1 MNFWG
6 TILVALKALRRNPT
20 RALLTTLG
28 IVIGIAAVI
37 AMMEIG
43 NGSALSIKQSIEK
56 MGANSVLIM
65 PNNRRVGG
73 ISKGSGT
80 SNSLTPADAEAIGR
94 ECPSIAYYSPIVRV
108 NSTQV
113 VAGGKNWQPNSI
125 YGMAPDYLKIRNW
138 QLDEGRMFTEREVER
153 NARVCVVGSTI
164 VRELFDGNSPI
175 DNELRIGNSTLRVIG
190 TLKSKGANMMG
201 MDEDDTIFVPWTT
214 ARMRITGRR
223 TGSESN
229 TSSTAAS
236 APGAIYAVDGIAL
249 YPEPNPSL
257 KKDWLWYNK
266 FTYIDQIVF
275 SAVSTEKVNS
285 AVDEAALLLRER
297 HRLRPEQDD
306 DFRVHNSADFMK
318 MMSSTSTLMKNLL
331 LVVALISLIVGGV
344 GIMNIM
350 LVSVTER
357 TREIGLRMAVGARS
371 RDILKQFL
379 IESIVLCVVGGIVG
393 IMLGHGVALIVQ
405 ANLGWP
411 IVSSPAAVV
420 AAVGVS
426 AAVGVIFGFYPAWKA
441 SKLDPI
447 EALRYE

>member
-1 MNFWG
+1 
-6 TILVALKALRRNPT
+6 
-20 RALLTTLG
+20 
-28 IVIGIAAVI
+28 
-37 AMMEIG
+37 
-43 NGSALSIKQSIEK
+43 
-56 MGANSVLIM
+56 
-65 PNNRRVGG
+65 
-73 ISKGSGT
+73 
-80 SNSLTPADAEAIGR
+80 
-94 ECPSIAYYSPIVRV
+94 
-108 NSTQV
+108 
-113 VAGGKNWQPNSI
+113 
-125 YGMAPDYLKIRNW
+125 
-138 QLDEGRMFTEREVER
+138 
-153 NARVCVVGSTI
+153 
-164 VRELFDGNSPI
+164 
-175 DNELRIGNSTLRVIG
+175 
-190 TLKSKGANMMG
+190 MMG

-297 HRLRPEQDD
+297 HRLRPDQDD

-318 MMSSTSTLMKNLL
+318 MMSSTSMLMKNLL
-331 LVVALISLIVGGV
+331 LVVALISLVVGGV

-393 IMLGHGVALIVQ
+393 IMLGHGVALLVQ
-405 ANLGWP
+405 AQLGWP
-411 IVSSPAAVV
+411 IVSSPGAVIAAV
-420 AAVGVS
+420 AVS
-426 AAVGVIFGFYPAWKA
+426 AAVGVVFGFYNVISSANSGFFA
-441 SKLDPI
+441 
-447 EALRYE
+447 